1 MSFQRSIGIRLAGKS
16 KITLLSLGLAFS
28 QAQAQTGSELDA
40 CLLAALKSADA
51 TATAAQIRTA
61 CLTKA
66 QATDMPQVKGMDSDK
81 AALVQISRT
90 DTGAIANGMISER
103 LIAERNTAFDPFVI
117 TPHKMNYLL
126 PASITDDINTD
137 VYRGVDSWSENL
149 TNTEAKFQLSIKVPL
164 NRQDMLLPGDG
175 LFFGFTLQSWW
186 QVYSDN
192 ISKPFRETNY
202 QPEFFYLAPLDWHP
216 GGGNTGFTLGLE
228 HQSNGRSQPLSRSW
242 NRLYLNFLY
251 EKDNYALSFR
261 PWWRLPESEKQ
272 SPLHSDGDDNPDIAD
287 FMGHF
292 ELALVYKWSDY
303 EWTTK
308 LRENF
313 ARHHGALELGLTF
326 PLWGKLRG
334 YAQYSLG
341 YGESLIDYNHSQ
353 QRFGL
358 GIALTDVL

>member
-1 MSFQRSIGIRLAGKS
+1 M
-16 KITLLSLGLAFS
+16 LLTLGLAVA
-28 QAQAQTGSELDA
+28 QVQVQAQTQPQAQPQTKAEQDA

-51 TATAAQIRTA
+51 GTSVLQIRAA
-61 CLTKA
+61 CSADEKKSRP
-66 QATDMPQVKGMDSDK
+66 QASELASVSRDDTEITNGI
-81 AALVQISRT
+81 IS
-90 DTGAIANGMISER
+90 NR
-103 LIAERNTAFDPFVI
+103 LIAEKNTAFDPFVI

-126 PASITDDINTD
+126 PVSITDDINTE
-137 VYRGVDSWSENL
+137 VYRGVDAWSDNL
-149 TNTEAKFQLSIKVPL
+149 THSEAKFQLSIKVPL
-164 NRQDMLLPGDG
+164 NREDLLLEHDG

-202 QPEFFYLAPLDWHP
+202 QPEVFYLAPLNWHP
-216 GGGNTGFTLGLE
+216 GGGNTGFALGLE

-242 NRLYLNFLY
+242 NRLYVNFLY
-251 EKDNYALSFR
+251 EKDNFALSFR
-261 PWWRLPESEKQ
+261 PWWRLPESKKQ
-272 SPLHSDGDDNPDIAD
+272 MPFDADGDDNPDIAD

-292 ELALVYKWSDY
+292 ELGLVYKWSDY
-303 EWTTK
+303 EWTAK
-308 LRENF
+308 FRENF

-358 GIALTDVL
+358 GIALTDLL